1 MGGGVEMIEVHGRA
15 FLKRT
20 AAGKMRRWSR
30 PWTTQ
35 IKRGHILRQWGEGRR
50 KKWREGVMD
59 RVDIR
64 SVESP
69 GMDHLGEF

>member
-1 MGGGVEMIEVHGRA
+1 MDYPDKERTYFEAMGI
-15 FLKRT
+15 
-20 AAGKMRRWSR
+20 
-30 PWTTQ
+30 
-35 IKRGHILRQWGEGRR
+35 R
-50 KKWREGVMD
+50 KKEKWREGVMD